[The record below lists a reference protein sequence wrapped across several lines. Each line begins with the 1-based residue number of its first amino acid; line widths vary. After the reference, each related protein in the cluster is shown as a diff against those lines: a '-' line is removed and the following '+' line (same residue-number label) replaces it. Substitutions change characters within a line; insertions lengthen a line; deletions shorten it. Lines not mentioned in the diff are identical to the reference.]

1 MVVTSKDNKKIS
13 SDLSEAYFDF
23 KSGLSK
29 RAFFKVGDHMLGQ
42 DLVQETFLKTWRY
55 LVKGGKIHIMK
66 AFLYHILNDL
76 IVDEY
81 RKNKPVSLD
90 KLIKK
95 GFDVGVDDVPKLI
108 DKLDGKRALLLI
120 KKIPLKYRKIML
132 MRYAEDLTL
141 KEISEING
149 QSKNTNAVQLH
160 RGKEMIRILNNKK

>member
-1 MVVTSKDNKKIS
+1 
-13 SDLSEAYFDF
+13 
-23 KSGLSK
+23 
-29 RAFFKVGDHMLGQ
+29 
-42 DLVQETFLKTWRY
+42 
-55 LVKGGKIHIMK
+55 
-66 AFLYHILNDL
+66 
-76 IVDEY
+76 
-81 RKNKPVSLD
+81 
-90 KLIKK
+90 
-95 GFDVGVDDVPKLI
+95 VGVDDVPKLI